1 MTLATYITIPYRGRQ
16 EESAKDFLSSTDG
29 VQGVNPAE
37 LYEQGKPI
45 NTVAL
50 RLMIASQNVLA
61 KDWDRPEE
69 DAAWAYLSK
78 GK

>member
-1 MTLATYITIPYRGRQ
+1 MTLYITIPYRGRQ
-16 EESAKDFLSSTDG
+16 EESIDEFLSSTNG

-37 LYEQGKPI
+37 LYGQDKPT
-45 NTVAL
+45 NTTAFQFMV
-50 RLMIASQNVLA
+50 ASQDVLA

-69 DAAWAYLSK
+69 DEAWAYLSK